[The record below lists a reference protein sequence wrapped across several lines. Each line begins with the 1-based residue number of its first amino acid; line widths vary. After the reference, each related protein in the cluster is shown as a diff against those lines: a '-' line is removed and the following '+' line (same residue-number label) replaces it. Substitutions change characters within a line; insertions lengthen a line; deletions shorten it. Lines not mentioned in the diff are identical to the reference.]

1 MKKLLMGALLVL
13 MMFALV
19 GCGEK
24 AGGTSTSGNN
34 STNSGSSNTN
44 KFKGTTWVYEES
56 FYDEYND
63 GVVIGEYV
71 LEFKTASSGTFS
83 EGYYIDS
90 VLLEGYKW
98 DFEYTVQSSTT
109 CILVGDGGDEY
120 KCEISGSKLYFYDS
134 WDDSLLAIFNKK

>member
-24 AGGTSTSGNN
+24 AGDSD
-34 STNSGSSNTN
+34 SSDTN

-63 GVVIGEYV
+63 GVVIGEWV

-83 EGYYIDS
+83 TGYYIDS

-98 DFEYTVQSSTT
+98 DFEYTVQSSTI
-109 CILVGDGGDEY
+109 CKFVDYDGYEY
-120 KCEISGSKLYFYDS
+120 KCEISGSKLYFYDE
-134 WDDSLLAIFNKK
+134 DELLCIMGKK